1 MRTGIVAALVA
12 MMLSRQALCERVHS
26 GDAPVERWFGAS
38 AADFAAA
45 GRFAGSPLR
54 VKARFV
60 KILAGGEGVAVQQ
73 QGIAPGGTLTFL
85 VAAAGGEIRCEV
97 SDQAKCGAI
106 VREMKRATPLVIHGA
121 LDARRNA
128 FLVDT
133 IVQGWGRDQM
143 EGGS

>member
-1 MRTGIVAALVA
+1 MRTGIVAALVV

-45 GRFAGSPLR
+45 GRFAGSPLK

-60 KILAGGEGVAVQQ
+60 KILADGEGVAA
-73 QGIAPGGTLTFL
+73 QGEGMSSGGTLSFL
-85 VAAAGGEIRCEV
+85 VAAAGGEIVCDMSARV
-97 SDQAKCGAI
+97 KCGAVI
-106 VREMKRATPLVIHGA
+106 HEMKRATPLVIHGT